1 MEYEM
6 QMTHAAINAAS
17 WLLANTP
24 SEGSRV
30 ECRCHARCSRSLKT
44 QCMYKCDPRTCPQT
58 GQELI
63 DMKSKEGIWSL
74 PEDHFKFFKDV
85 LDKQFKKTIPGVL
98 TEGFDELGDAV
109 DSANVMKA
117 AETAANSK

>member
-1 MEYEM
+1 MNYEI
-6 QMTHAAINAAS
+6 QMTHAAINAAN
-17 WLLANTP
+17 WLLSNTP

-30 ECRCHARCSRSLKT
+30 ECRCHSRCSKALAT
-44 QCMYKCDPRTCPQT
+44 QCMYKAPPRICPQT

-63 DMKSKEGIWSL
+63 DMKSKEGVWSL
-74 PEDHFKFFKDV
+74 SEDHFKYFKEM

-98 TEGFDELGDAV
+98 TVGFDELGDAI

-117 AETAANSK
+117 AEKAANS